1 MIGREEI
8 LRQLRKVHL
17 IIAAET
23 ELQVY
28 AAGGC
33 IRDEHFGLP
42 VKDVDLIVPVG
53 CTDEKAAFS
62 VMERF
67 ARSYRAMF
75 DEPVAIT
82 MAYNQSAA
90 CRETLGDFDERLY
103 GVVKL
108 QSPLCEVDVLFSRY
122 GHIAEVLSH
131 FDCNLN
137 TGYMNTL
144 GFVDYAEP
152 LELVWLKPV
161 SPSRELRMLNKW
173 AQIQEVRDAY

>member
-1 MIGREEI
+1 MISLEDI
-8 LRQLRKVHL
+8 LRQLRKVQL

-23 ELQVY
+23 ELQAY

-33 IRDEHFGLP
+33 IRDTHFGLP
-42 VKDVDLIVPVG
+42 VKDIDVIVPVG
-53 CTDEKAAFS
+53 CTDEKWAFS

-67 ARSYRAMF
+67 AKCYRALY

-82 MAYNQSAA
+82 MAYCQSAS
-90 CRETLGDFDERLY
+90 CRDTLGDFDERLY

-108 QSPLCEVDVLFSRY
+108 QTPLCEVDVLFSRY
-122 GHIAEVLSH
+122 GSITEVLSH

-173 AQIQEVRDAY
+173 KQIQGV

>member
-1 MIGREEI
+1 MISLEDI
-8 LRQLRKVHL
+8 LRQLRKVQL

-23 ELQVY
+23 ELQAY

-33 IRDEHFGLP
+33 IRDTHFGLP
-42 VKDVDLIVPVG
+42 VKDIDVIVPVG
-53 CTDEKAAFS
+53 YTVEKWAFS

-67 ARSYRAMF
+67 AKCYRALY

-82 MAYNQSAA
+82 MAYCQSAS
-90 CRETLGDFDERLY
+90 CRDTLGDFDERLY

-122 GHIAEVLSH
+122 GSITEVLSH

-152 LELVWLKPV
+152 LELVWLEPV

-173 AQIQEVRDAY
+173 KQIQEVRDAY